1 MCMKNVLNIMKY
13 SFKGLR
19 VFYFIELIV
28 MVIGVASSK
37 LIADFTGGWDII
49 ALVSVVFT
57 TNFIGSIIL
66 FSTEIS
72 KDNGRLLFLTPIKG
86 IEFIIGNLLQL
97 MIVDLGILFITLIS
111 NVINTGSV
119 NIDILLIAAVIAY
132 GLLLG
137 YLVITS
143 LIAIIA
149 SYIKNTFTAI
159 VSVILTFII
168 GSVMYEI
175 IASIILWVLPYVY
188 MTIGNRISID
198 VLSVILSTVTL
209 IALQVVAAKHIDK
222 KLDIA

>member
-1 MCMKNVLNIMKY
+1 MKNVLNIMKY

-28 MVIGVASSK
+28 MVIGVASSR
-37 LIADFTGGWDII
+37 LIANFTGGWDII
-49 ALVSVVFT
+49 ALVSVIFT

-66 FSTEIS
+66 FSTEVS
-72 KDNGRLLFLTPIKG
+72 KENGRLLFLTPIKG

-97 MIVDLGILFITLIS
+97 IVVDLAVLFITLIS
-111 NVINTGSV
+111 NVINTGSI
-119 NIDILLIAAVIAY
+119 NMYILLIAAVIAY

-149 SYIKNTFTAI
+149 SYIKNTFTAV
-159 VSVILTFII
+159 VSVIFTCMI
-168 GSVMYEI
+168 GSIIYETI
-175 IASIILWVLPYVY
+175 TCIILGILPHVY

-198 VLSVILSTVTL
+198 LLSVILSTITL
-209 IALQVVAAKHIDK
+209 IALQVIAAKHIDK
-222 KLDIA
+222 KLDIV